1 MRRRAALGAV
11 ALALLAS
18 AGPARADLFGPISLA
33 SESEGRSGQ
42 RAQQADY
49 AHDPAISGNGEFV
62 AFDGSFGGVRG
73 VWRRDLRTGAVEPVA
88 VGDAADPALSA
99 PDAELPSISADGRYV
114 GFTTT
119 ASLAAG
125 DVNSA
130 PDVYVRDMDVPVYG
144 CDAQAPVQGC
154 DAALPGCEAQAAASG
169 CLAALP
175 GCGAQALP
183 ACAPP
188 AAGAF
193 ELVSA
198 VNGSEAGLTYE
209 PARGTEETQ
218 AEFEEKQQRF
228 TKEDKLNG
236 AVASGRSALSAN
248 GQEVAFVTTAIS
260 DLEGSQT
267 PALQVAVRDLETHT
281 TELVSVAAEPA
292 TGLPIVDP
300 GTGKPEPVSAV
311 EGAFTYGAVFVPGAP
326 PGRFSAP
333 PTYSLTRQIGAS
345 ISADG
350 STVAWL
356 GQDIGEQVKTLPGEA
371 LLPVYSEPLW
381 RRIGDGPQAPT
392 LAVTGDSDPLAP
404 ACIASGE
411 SAPTQPP
418 SPADPCQ
425 GPFHTEPPAIGTSNQ
440 VEVQSVPQL
449 SADGSS
455 VAFLANAPLVV
466 QGGDFGEGIGER
478 RSDLYIA
485 DMQAGLTLTQALL
498 PLTELASA
506 DVNDPA
512 TTANIVDFGI
522 SPNGEQVAFTTQ
534 RTVFPL
540 GSPAYVSAPAAT
552 PGMAELFDVDLA
564 DDTLTRVTGGYEGGP
579 SEHPH
584 PPSTPGVDPYGEADG
599 ALSPSFSENGKLL
612 AFSSTASNLVY
623 GDGNTPAGTASATFD
638 GSDAFV
644 VERETFEETPA
655 PQYVS
660 PAPSNPLFEL
670 AWSLGLSAASRRNGS
685 VVVDVDVPGG
695 GKLSAAA
702 AAPVLMHG
710 AHANAARRRARHG
723 RHARGA
729 RTVLTRTVAAKDA
742 QPEGVGTTQLVL
754 VLAPKYGTLAG
765 EAGGL
770 SATVTVTFEAPG
782 HPLLRQSIAV
792 AFLRTARMAR
802 KAKKSAHLSGA
813 RAGSGHGD
821 TKGER
826 R

>member
-11 ALALLAS
+11 TLALLAS

-114 GFTTT
+114 SFTTT
-119 ASLAAG
+119 ARLAAG

-144 CDAQAPVQGC
+144 CDSQAPVQGC
-154 DAALPGCEAQAAASG
+154 DAALPGCEAQAAAAG

-193 ELVSA
+193 TLVSA

-209 PARGTEETQ
+209 PARGAEETQ
-218 AEFEEKQQRF
+218 VEFEAKQQLF
-228 TKEDKLNG
+228 DQENTLNG

-248 GQEVAFVTTAIS
+248 GQEVAFVTSAIS
-260 DLEGSQT
+260 NLDGAQT
-267 PALQVAVRDLETHT
+267 PALQVAVRNLEKHT

-300 GTGKPEPVSAV
+300 GTGKPVPVSGV
-311 EGAFTYGAVFVPGAP
+311 EGAFTYGAVFVPGTP

-333 PTYSLTRQIGAS
+333 PTYSLTRQVGAS

-356 GQDIGEQVKTLPGEA
+356 GQDVAEQVKMLPGEA

-381 RRIGDGPQAPT
+381 RRIADGPQAPT
-392 LAVTGDSDPLAP
+392 LAVTGDSEPLSP

-411 SAPTQPP
+411 SAPAQPP
-418 SPADPCQ
+418 SLTDPCR
-425 GPFHTEPPAIGTSNQ
+425 GPFRTEPPSIGISTQ

-449 SADGSS
+449 SADGQR
-455 VAFLANAPLVV
+455 VAFLASAPLVA
-466 QGGDFGEGIGER
+466 QGGDFGQGIGER
-478 RSDLYIA
+478 HSDLYVA
-485 DMQAGLTLTQALL
+485 DMQEGLTLDEALL

-512 TTANIVDFGI
+512 TTANIIDFGL
-522 SPNGEQVAFTTQ
+522 SPNGTQVAFTTQ

-552 PGMAELFDVDLA
+552 PGMAELFEVDLT
-564 DDTLTRVTGGYEGGP
+564 DDTLTRVTQGFEGGP

-584 PPSTPGVDPYGEADG
+584 QASTPGVDPYGEADG
-599 ALSPSFSENGKLL
+599 ALSPSFSEDGKIL

-623 GDGNTPAGTASATFD
+623 GDGNTPPSTGSTTFD

-644 VERETFEETPA
+644 VEREIFEEAPA
-655 PQYVS
+655 QQYVS
-660 PAPSNPLFEL
+660 PPPPNPLVEP
-670 AWSLGLSAASRRNGS
+670 AWRLGLSGASRRDGS
-685 VVVDVDVPGG
+685 VVLDVDVPASGM
-695 GKLSAAA
+695 LSAGAV
-702 AAPVLMHG
+702 APVLVRVT
-710 AHANAARRRARHG
+710 HARDARRRAR
-723 RHARGA
+723 RSRSARVA
-729 RTVLTRTVAAKDA
+729 LTRTVAARDA
-742 QPEGVGTTQLVL
+742 RTDGAGMAQLVL
-754 VLAPKYGTLAG
+754 VLGSRYRALAG
-765 EAGGL
+765 ETGGL
-770 SATVTVTFEAPG
+770 SASVTVTFKAAG
-782 HPLLRQSIAV
+782 HPLLRQSIPV
-792 AFLRTARMAR
+792 TFSRTATVAR
-802 KAKKSAHLSGA
+802 RSKRAARPSHA
-813 RAGSGHGD
+813 RAGAGHAGSRD
-821 TKGER
+821 R
-826 R
+826 